1 MKIEALES
9 IKADGYVLDA
19 EDVKTVPDEV
29 GAKWCAHG
37 WAKDI
42 AGVVPTGERKVLN
55 ARLVVDSSVMATKA
69 TTVGGSDNG

>member
-29 GAKWCAHG
+29 GAKWCARG
-37 WAKDI
+37 WAKDT
-42 AGVVPTGERKVLN
+42 AGVVPTGERQVLN
-55 ARLVVDSSVMATKA
+55 ARLVVDSGVLTAKA
-69 TTVGGSDNG
+69 TTVGVADNG